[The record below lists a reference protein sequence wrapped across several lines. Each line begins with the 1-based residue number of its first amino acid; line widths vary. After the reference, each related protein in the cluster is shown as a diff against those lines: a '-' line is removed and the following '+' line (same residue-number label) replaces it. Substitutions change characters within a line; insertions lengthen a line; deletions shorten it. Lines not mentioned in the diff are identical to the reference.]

1 MELTKEQSLSL
12 FSTLVTLS
20 QHDDYK
26 EIVKLDIT
34 PLEAAKVQVKLFESI
49 EEHGEKEAE
58 KLLENALTEG
68 IRALY
73 NDIVNA
79 ATPKKAKG

>member
-12 FSTLVTLS
+12 FATLVTLS

-34 PLEAAKVQVKLFESI
+34 PLEAAKVQVKLYESI
-49 EEHGEKEAE
+49 EEHGEKATE
-58 KLLENALTEG
+58 KMLEKALTEG

-73 NDIVNA
+73 NEIVNEKA
-79 ATPKKAKG
+79 LKKTKG